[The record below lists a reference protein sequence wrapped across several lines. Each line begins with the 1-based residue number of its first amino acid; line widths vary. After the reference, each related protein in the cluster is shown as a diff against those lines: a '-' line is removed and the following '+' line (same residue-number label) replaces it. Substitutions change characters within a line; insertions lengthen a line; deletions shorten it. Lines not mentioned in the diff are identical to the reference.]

1 MKKILGIAAVGLL
14 FSIPAYAQGRS
25 FGVGSNPNAALNF
38 GGGGGAGSGSVGGSA
53 RAQLPANLPAQFRT
67 AAFSGDD
74 SFAPSSFLTFQQA
87 VEEGKLESAPQKSVA
102 QVAAE
107 NQAAAK
113 AKSRVAFVQDA
124 RGNVVPVPRS

>member
-1 MKKILGIAAVGLL
+1 MKMILGIAAMGLL
-14 FSIPAYAQGRS
+14 FSIPAYGQGRG
-25 FGVGSNPNAALNF
+25 FGVGSSPSAALNF
-38 GGGGGAGSGSVGGSA
+38 GGGSVGSGSVGGSA
-53 RAQLPANLPAQFRT
+53 RAQLPANFPTQFLT
-67 AAFSGDD
+67 AAFSGEE

>member
-1 MKKILGIAAVGLL
+1 MKKILGIVALGLL

-25 FGVGSNPNAALNF
+25 FGVGSSPSAALNF
-38 GGGGGAGSGSVGGSA
+38 GGGSMGGGSVGGSSTA
-53 RAQLPANLPAQFRT
+53 HLPANVPAQFGT
-67 AAFSGDD
+67 AAYSGDE